1 LFLATEE
8 LMKAAMT
15 LLNEKIPLP
24 QMRIKT
30 SEVETVVQEMLLQG
44 RIICSNGNYYQR
56 SSFIQ
61 EDDTARQIA
70 QIISEPTPWV
80 DIRSTLDHVREKLGV
95 ELSQRQT
102 EAVYMAFRHNLSII
116 TGSPGTG
123 KTTVLKAVIEV
134 FWQLN
139 PDRKILLA
147 APTGRAS
154 RRMAESTGITEAR
167 TLHSALGLLGEEGV
181 FRKMAR

>member
-1 LFLATEE
+1 VYSALDTERSENGHLFLATEE

-24 QMRIKT
+24 QMRVKT
-30 SEVETVVQEMLLQG
+30 SEVEPVVQEMLLQG

-154 RRMAESTGITEAR
+154 RRM
-167 TLHSALGLLGEEGV
+167 
-181 FRKMAR
+181 RKAPA